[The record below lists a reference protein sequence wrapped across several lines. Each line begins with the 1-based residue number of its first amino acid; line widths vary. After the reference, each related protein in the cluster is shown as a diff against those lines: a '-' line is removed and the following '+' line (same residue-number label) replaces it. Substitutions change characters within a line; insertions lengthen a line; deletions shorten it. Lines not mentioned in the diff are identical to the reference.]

1 MTVQHVREDAVANAR
16 ALPRRRSLSP
26 GRLIGAILTVAA
38 LFVPLFTNEY
48 SQYVVN
54 LMLVYILVSVGFNM
68 LIGSLGQL
76 AFCNVA
82 LFGIGAYTTG
92 ILMYHLGWPFWAV
105 VVPSGV
111 AGALAGFLAS
121 VPALRGIRALY
132 LAIMTLAFG
141 ELMRWLYIHGETV
154 TLGSTGLPVPP
165 ASVFGVPLD
174 TAAAKFYAF
183 LAITVLVVLATS
195 NLLRSRFGRA
205 IVAIRNNELAAA
217 SLGIDTAR
225 YIVLAFAWSGFVVG
239 IAGSMFA
246 VLIGRVVP
254 ESFNLVELIQHFA
267 MVMVGGVG
275 SLAGAILG
283 AITLTWAPELLR
295 DFPGFEELF
304 LGLLIVL
311 ILLFLP
317 NGLISLV
324 FRLIPSL
331 KERYYRD

>member
-1 MTVQHVREDAVANAR
+1 MSQEIAHGHEAGRPLPKQRSFPVARAIAVAVV
-16 ALPRRRSLSP
+16 
-26 GRLIGAILTVAA
+26 IGA

-48 SQYVVN
+48 TQYIVN
-54 LMLVYILVSVGFNM
+54 LMLVYILVSVAFNV
-68 LIGSLGQL
+68 LIGNLGQL

-82 LFGIGAYTTG
+82 FFGIGAYTTG
-92 ILMYHLGWPFWAV
+92 ILMHHLGWPFWVAV
-105 VVPSGV
+105 LPSGFV
-111 AGALAGFLAS
+111 GAAAGFLAS

-141 ELMRWLYIHGETV
+141 ELMRWVYIHSEAV
-154 TLGSTGLPVPP
+154 TMGSTGLPVPR
-165 ASVFGVPLD
+165 ATFFGFALQ
-174 TAAAKFYAF
+174 TAADRFYVF
-183 LAITVLVVLATS
+183 LGITILVVLATS
-195 NLLRSRFGRA
+195 NLLKSKHGRA
-205 IVAIRNNELAAA
+205 IVAIKNNELAAA
-217 SLGIDTAR
+217 SLGIPTAHF
-225 YIVLAFAWSGFVVG
+225 IILAFLWSGFVVG

-275 SLAGAILG
+275 SLPGAVLG
-283 AITLTWAPELLR
+283 AVTLTWAPELFR

-304 LGLLIVL
+304 LGLLLVL

-324 FRLIPSL
+324 VRFIPDF
-331 KERYYRD
+331 KDKYYRD

>member
-1 MTVQHVREDAVANAR
+1 MSQEVAQRYKMDWR
-16 ALPRRRSLSP
+16 ALPGRRGFSI
-26 GRLIGAILTVAA
+26 GRILGVAAVIGA

-48 SQYVVN
+48 TQYIVN

-68 LIGSLGQL
+68 LIGHLGQL

-82 LFGIGAYTTG
+82 FFGIGAYTTG
-92 ILMYHLGWPFWAV
+92 ILMFHLGWPFWLA

-111 AGALAGFLAS
+111 AGAVAGFLAS

-132 LAIMTLAFG
+132 LAMMTLAFG
-141 ELMRWLYIHGETV
+141 ELMRWVYIHSESV
-154 TLGSTGLPVPP
+154 TLGSTGLPVP
-165 ASVFGVPLD
+165 AATFFWIPLQ
-174 TAAAKFYAF
+174 TAADRFYVF
-183 LAITVLVVLATS
+183 LGITVVVVLATS
-195 NLLRSRFGRA
+195 NLLKSRYGRA
-205 IVAIRNNELAAA
+205 IVGIKNNELAAA
-217 SLGIDTAR
+217 SLGIPTAR
-225 YIVLAFAWSGFVVG
+225 FIILAFVWSGFVVG

-246 VLIGRVVP
+246 ILIGRVVP

-275 SLAGAILG
+275 SLPGAILG
-283 AITLTWAPELLR
+283 AVTLTWAPELFR

-304 LGLLIVL
+304 LGLLLVL

-324 FRLIPSL
+324 VRFIPDL
-331 KERYYRD
+331 KDRYYRD